1 MQMNCWGHR
10 YVSSYADNDSTTGAP
25 WTMQVCM
32 RGISAAQGR
41 AGGDLASALTA
52 GLGVEISCLPTFS
65 HLLYS
70 KPGLIS
76 TSENKLQ

>member
-1 MQMNCWGHR
+1 
-10 YVSSYADNDSTTGAP
+10 
-25 WTMQVCM
+25 MQVCM

-52 GLGVEISCLPTFS
+52 GLGVEISCLPAFS
-65 HLLYS
+65 HILYS